1 MFCSRNANNMINR
14 IHERAL
20 RVIYQ
25 NEILNFESKH
35 PHHLKYP
42 HFAIKI
48 YIKFTMVCLRIVFMI
63 FFENWRSSYDL
74 RSQCDL
80 DISSVSTESCSNN
93 SLKYFGPIIWN
104 SILARLRNIETLT
117 EFKKEICK
125 WEIDKCP
132 CRLCKDYIGNVGFF

>member
-25 NEILNFESKH
+25 NEILNFESKY

-48 YIKFTMVCLRIVFMI
+48 YIKFTMVCLRIVFI
-63 FFENWRSSYDL
+63 FFEN
-74 RSQCDL
+74 
-80 DISSVSTESCSNN
+80 
-93 SLKYFGPIIWN
+93 
-104 SILARLRNIETLT
+104 
-117 EFKKEICK
+117 
-125 WEIDKCP
+125 
-132 CRLCKDYIGNVGFF
+132 